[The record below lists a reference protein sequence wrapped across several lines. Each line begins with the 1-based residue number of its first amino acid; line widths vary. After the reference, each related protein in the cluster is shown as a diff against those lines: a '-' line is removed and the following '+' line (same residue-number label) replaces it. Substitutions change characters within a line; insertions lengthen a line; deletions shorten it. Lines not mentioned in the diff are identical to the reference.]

1 RPLYSSN
8 EIMVQRFFQEAKA
21 ATAIAHPS
29 IIEVYDF
36 GFHTDGRAY
45 LIMEFLHGQDLG
57 DRLRQRT
64 RLSEREAVTVLR
76 SIASALAAAHSK
88 GIIHRDLKPDN
99 IFLIS
104 DADLDAGERAKV
116 LDFGVAKLGDNLPGE
131 PRKTQTGALMGTP
144 LYMAPEQARAA
155 SAIDARADLYSLGCI
170 LYQMLLGRPPFAGEG
185 AGEII
190 AMQMFGEAE
199 PLAAQLQS
207 ITPQLDAI
215 VMRLLQKAPEDRY
228 PNAAALI
235 EACGALPSLPAE
247 LAPLRSDAVVRRPS
261 LVLAQ
266 ATAPHRQ
273 HDTAPTEVI
282 APRSSQ
288 PRSAARNI
296 ALMLGGVAMLGAGTV
311 WWMHRSQP
319 AKLVAA
325 GSAAPVA
332 PSAPPAPAQDAAPA
346 AVQAVSPKGTLR
358 WLGRPRDAQISID
371 QHPVGRADDGS
382 VAIEL
387 DGRAHNVKITAPGYR
402 SHSLTVEFGQDQAID
417 VQLEKLGNKPT
428 SSNHVHVPQG
438 ATTANGSPVET
449 GI

>member
-1 RPLYSSN
+1 
-8 EIMVQRFFQEAKA
+8 
-21 ATAIAHPS
+21 
-29 IIEVYDF
+29 
-36 GFHTDGRAY
+36 
-45 LIMEFLHGQDLG
+45 
-57 DRLRQRT
+57 
-64 RLSEREAVTVLR
+64 
-76 SIASALAAAHSK
+76 
-88 GIIHRDLKPDN
+88 
-99 IFLIS
+99 
-104 DADLDAGERAKV
+104 
-116 LDFGVAKLGDNLPGE
+116 
-131 PRKTQTGALMGTP
+131 
-144 LYMAPEQARAA
+144 
-155 SAIDARADLYSLGCI
+155 
-170 LYQMLLGRPPFAGEG
+170 
-185 AGEII
+185 
-190 AMQMFGEAE
+190 
-199 PLAAQLQS
+199 
-207 ITPQLDAI
+207 
-215 VMRLLQKAPEDRY
+215 
-228 PNAAALI
+228 
-235 EACGALPSLPAE
+235 
-247 LAPLRSDAVVRRPS
+247 
-261 LVLAQ
+261 
-266 ATAPHRQ
+266 
-273 HDTAPTEVI
+273 
-282 APRSSQ
+282 
-288 PRSAARNI
+288 
-296 ALMLGGVAMLGAGTV
+296 MLGAGTV